1 MAKGVITVEVAADTK
16 KASNKIKQ
24 LQSELEGS
32 KAIKGVG
39 NDLKALGL
47 DTIGGGIGKLG
58 GLTELGGLGAAAGGV
73 AAGVTAGV
81 AAIGLFVKG
90 LSDIASRGQE
100 AAQAAEK
107 MNTVLTQLSRNFGG
121 TGAGV
126 QAVTKELQLMS
137 ANGVNSMEDITAAM
151 QTLTVA
157 TKGDVVQAG
166 EMVKAF
172 DDIAAGTGMTVSALA
187 GMTAKIMETGVEQ
200 RDLNNLARNGIPI
213 YEALGNVMGITAD
226 EAKSMAKEGKIGI
239 DEWNKAVVELGGNF
253 KGLSAAMS
261 SQTLQGSRN
270 TYNAMRSMQNQ
281 IAADARNQVEI
292 KWRNE
297 RSAEMEESLYDPDK
311 QARLKAE
318 GELAGSIDKL
328 TAQLKEI
335 MDDLPAAFASLFISV
350 ADLFN
355 PGAAAKRRKEL
366 EESIAFLPNLA
377 GDKASLESFN
387 VGKTSADISGFL
399 KQTKDALKM
408 FPENARLLEQAAN
421 LQKALA
427 MKQEEEA
434 KAKAEAAKAEA
445 EAAKAE
451 AERKAGAD
459 AAAAYSKMLLEEAKK
474 SGNAEAM
481 LKAYFGEDTLKGT
494 VEEYIAEIE
503 PLENM
508 LKSGAG
514 TPEMVE
520 QLKFLKSV
528 QEAYNKQL
536 ADEAEAKRK
545 AAEESAKFEQDLQ
558 LQKIEG
564 KAAIGRDI
572 AKEQENLNSITAQLQ
587 QLQTA
592 RSIVRGNEAHG
603 FYREKWGSLNVS
615 EMESKEAELIKEQQE
630 SNQKLK
636 ELKDAY
642 DKYDQKWAAVRQK
655 TEAMANKIIQG
666 IVRVKGTALA
676 G

>member
-58 GLTELGGLGAAAGGV
+58 GLTELGGLGAAAG
-73 AAGVTAGV
+73 GVTAGV

-213 YEALGNVMGITAD
+213 YEALGKVMGITAD

-239 DEWNKAVVELGGNF
+239 DEWNKALVELGGNF

-281 IAADARNQVEI
+281 TAADARNQVEI

-377 GDKASLESFN
+377 GDKANLESFN

-399 KQTKDALKM
+399 KETERGLKM

-445 EAAKAE
+445 EEAA
-451 AERKAGAD
+451 RKAGAD

-564 KAAIGRDI
+564 KASIGRDI
-572 AKEQENLNSITAQLQ
+572 AKEQENLNSITDQLQ